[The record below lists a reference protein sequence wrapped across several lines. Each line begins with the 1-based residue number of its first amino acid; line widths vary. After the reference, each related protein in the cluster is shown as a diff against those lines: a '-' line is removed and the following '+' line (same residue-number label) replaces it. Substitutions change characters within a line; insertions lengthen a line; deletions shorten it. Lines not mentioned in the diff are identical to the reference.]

1 MEHKCVC
8 ESCMHKKDF
17 DMPNDI
23 IEAVKSERLV
33 LFAGAGISTENKRCY
48 PRTFYEEI
56 KQELDLPDN
65 EQLKFSQVM
74 SMYSKQPNGRR
85 NLIMRIKERFD
96 YVDSFSELYR
106 QATSFHRELSS
117 IYFIRDIITTNWDD
131 YFERECEATPFA
143 TDKDLIF
150 WDLAYRRVLKI
161 HGTVNNYGS
170 LVITGEDYRQCYE
183 RLNNGAL
190 GGFLKSFLATKTI
203 IFIGYSFGDEDFS
216 SIQEYLSREM
226 NGLNP
231 HAYVVTIDESAKEK
245 FKESNITPIITDGTF
260 FIEKLKELLI
270 KENLIIS
277 DDTLYMASGYLEFIN
292 GIRKKIA
299 ELDLRNN
306 PEVIYSL
313 SYLDG
318 LIHALERVET
328 RHKTGEYSD
337 PCNIIHVA
345 QSYLEEKKVNLKK
358 KRYFDVAYID
368 GYVNGLMFLI
378 DVEELED
385 IKDKTAPFYLFGY
398 RDKIN
403 NFEEYLNLINNG
415 KGYHK
420 NARKLA
426 EKIVT
431 DIVQGITVHHTPF
444 L

>member
-1 MEHKCVC
+1 
-8 ESCMHKKDF
+8 MHKKDF

-33 LFAGAGISTENKRCY
+33 LFAGAGISTEKKGCY

-56 KQELDLPDN
+56 KQEMDLPN
-65 EQLKFSQVM
+65 SEQLKFSKIM
-74 SMYSKQPNGRR
+74 SKYTEQPNGRR
-85 NLIMRIKERFD
+85 NLIRRIRKRFD
-96 YVDSFSELYR
+96 YVDSFPELYR
-106 QATSFHRELSS
+106 IATNFHRELSS
-117 IYFIRDIITTNWDD
+117 VYFIRDIITTNWDD
-131 YFERECEATPFA
+131 YFERECGATPFVS
-143 TDKDLIF
+143 DEDLIF

-170 LVITGEDYRQCYE
+170 LVITGEDYQQCYE

-226 NGLNP
+226 SGLNP
-231 HAYVVTIDESAKEK
+231 HAYVVTIDESANEK
-245 FKESNITPIITDGTF
+245 FKGTNITPIITDGTF

-270 KENLIIS
+270 KENLIIPE
-277 DDTLYMASGYLEFIN
+277 DTLYIASGYLTFVN
-292 GIRKKIA
+292 GIHKKIG

-337 PCNIIHVA
+337 PYNIMNVT
-345 QSYLEEKKVNLKK
+345 QSYLEERKVYLKNK
-358 KRYFDVAYID
+358 QYFDVAYID
-368 GYVNGLMFLI
+368 GYVNGLLFII

-385 IKDKTAPFYLFGY
+385 IKDKTDPFYLFGY
-398 RDKIN
+398 RNKIN

-415 KGYHK
+415 KVYHK

-431 DIVQGITVHHTPF
+431 DIVQGITVHHKPF